1 MRNSLV
7 ALLLALVFSV
17 ASLGAAQSPGFG
29 IFSGDPVYLG
39 AQFQTGGLRVGAGL
53 SSFGIGATGD
63 LILSEAPLAPEIG
76 LTWYYGAGVSAYL
89 YSVGYTGFGIFPHG
103 LVGLEWN
110 IPQLQLPFSFYGE
123 YQIGF
128 TLALGGISY
137 SGLDFSGRSGIIF
150 R

>member
-1 MRNSLV
+1 MRKSFV
-7 ALLLALVFSV
+7 ALFLALAFSLT
-17 ASLGAAQSPGFG
+17 SLGAAQSNGLG
-29 IFSGDPVYLG
+29 LFSGAPVYLG
-39 AQFQTGGLRVGAGL
+39 AQFQTGSLRLGAGL

-63 LILSEAPLAPEIG
+63 LILAESPLAPDLG

-89 YSVGYTGFGIFPHG
+89 YSAYYTGFGIFPHG
-103 LVGLEWN
+103 LIGLEWN
-110 IPQLQLPFSFYGE
+110 LPQLPFSFYGE